1 MRAGN
6 HDTTGDL
13 VVDHFVRWVAAPGAT
28 TCTMPDL
35 ADDAWERALVSVR
48 AHRLQGLLD
57 QRARQAPDR
66 FDPVRR
72 DAIRRERALAHA
84 VTLRVD
90 ATMADATSVLARH
103 GIEPIV
109 LKGAGHASVLYD
121 TPGLRPFVDLDL
133 LIHPRDFPAAV
144 DRLLAA
150 GCVRRAGGASPA
162 WEQHHTKSVTLRHPS
177 GCAIDVHRTII
188 GGPYGVRIDPDEL
201 FRQRRRCVVAGVDT
215 HVLGLEHMALH
226 VCISALLADA
236 TPKLIALRD
245 VVQMASRRDLDAA
258 SLAHA
263 ARRWMLTSVV
273 RDAVRIAHLTLGVET
288 PRWVDTALP
297 AHRTSLRE
305 SVARWS
311 YGGVSH
317 RWRRQTVCATLFVPG
332 LRAKV
337 VHLRRA
343 VTAGSAA
350 A

>member
-6 HDTTGDL
+6 HDTTEDP
-13 VVDHFVRWVAAPGAT
+13 VVGHFLRWVAAPAAST
-28 TCTMPDL
+28 STMPHLSDEV
-35 ADDAWERALVSVR
+35 WERALTAVR
-48 AHRLQGLLD
+48 AHRLQGLLG
-57 QRARQAPDR
+57 QRARTTDS
-66 FDPVRR
+66 FDPSRRSAVRR
-72 DAIRRERALAHA
+72 ECALAHA
-84 VTLRVD
+84 VALRVD
-90 ATMADATSVLARH
+90 GAMAEATSLLQHH
-103 GIEPIV
+103 GIEPLV
-109 LKGAGHASVLYD
+109 LKGGAHACVLYGAPD
-121 TPGLRPFVDLDL
+121 LRPYVDLDL
-133 LIHPRDFPAAV
+133 LVHPGEFRAAV
-144 DRLLAA
+144 DHLVAS
-150 GCVRRAGGASPA
+150 GCVRRVEGASPA

-177 GCAIDVHRTII
+177 GCAIDVHRTLI

-201 FRQRRRCVVAGVDT
+201 FRQRRRCVVAGVET

-245 VVQMASRRDLDAA
+245 VVQMASRRDLDPA
-258 SLAHA
+258 SLAHT
-263 ARRWMLTSVV
+263 ARGWMLTSVV
-273 RDAVRIAHLTLGVET
+273 RDAVRIAHLTLGVEI

-337 VHLRRA
+337 VYLRRA
-343 VTAGSAA
+343 VVAGSTAA
-350 A
+350 